1 MEMSE
6 AVELKEVDSVN
17 KANAALLDGWKLL
30 AVVPAESGTTYVLGK
45 KAGRPQIPRGIKP
58 VSV

>member
-1 MEMSE
+1 MEMSA

-45 KAGRPQIPRGIKP
+45 PEAKPAGLYG
-58 VSV
+58 